1 MNPSTITFYHIY
13 LLGELS
19 YIVASLSSLFG
30 LRKPL
35 LSSIIISILIFS
47 IAFGLYFF
55 FRGSAE
61 DNVRELLLEQQKQQ
75 QIEDTKSLSEQVE
88 SDLDRVVMRLE
99 LLAREPALQRG
110 ELTSQETSTLLKQAD
125 SDINSQIT
133 PIDTLG
139 LLNSS
144 NILVNI
150 SPDEYRKYIGLDR
163 SQTEYVQEVNK
174 SWQPYISSGFVG
186 ALGRYI
192 IGIGVPI
199 TNLETGRH
207 VGIIATAPLTTQF
220 FERYGNILNINT
232 QFIVAVDKD
241 GKYLTAA
248 PPELVGKDFFGEEV
262 QKLTNG
268 NPNVYRLYENAVRFG
283 ESGSA
288 VFDAGAG
295 ERFATAYPIVY
306 GRQGQIMT
314 VILSTPTAA
323 IYSEIENA
331 LFIQK
336 LQTIIIVTAAAS
348 ATSALIFSIL
358 RRNAA
363 LERKVEERTAE
374 LRTANEELRN
384 HDKIQKEFIN
394 IAAHELRTPI
404 VPILTLSEL
413 LYSKIKEL
421 QQGEGQEEK
430 EMLEIILRNANRLHQ
445 LTEDILDVTR
455 IESHTL
461 KLRKERFNLDDV
473 ISNVVEDYRKQIA
486 NDSNNGNGNVK
497 VIYELANSSDSSTS
511 NNSIVVEADRRRLTQ
526 VISNLLNNAI
536 KFTQEGTVT
545 VSTSIIIKRR
555 KDDKSDD
562 QVAKGE
568 EEEEE
573 REVVI
578 AVKDTGT
585 GIDPELMPRLFTKF
599 ATKSYQGTGLGLF
612 ISKSIVEAHGGKMWA
627 ENNNSS
633 NKNNNKNND
642 GYDSDTKHNGA
653 TFYFTLP
660 VADMI
665 EERRGEKEEARVV
678 NEQLH

>member
-1 MNPSTITFYHIY
+1 LS
-13 LLGELS
+13 LLS
-19 YIVASLSSLFG
+19 R
-30 LRKPL
+30 LRKPI
-35 LSSIIISILIFS
+35 LSSIIISVLIFS

-61 DNVRELLLEQQKQQ
+61 DSVRELLFEQQKQQ
-75 QIEDTKSLSEQVE
+75 QTEKIKSLSEQVE

-99 LLAREPALQRG
+99 LLAREPALQNG
-110 ELTSQETSTLLKQAD
+110 ELSTQETSMLVKQAE

-174 SWQPYISSGFVG
+174 SWQPYISSGFTG

-192 IGIGVPI
+192 IAIGVPI
-199 TNLETGRH
+199 TNLETDTR
-207 VGIIATAPLTTQF
+207 VGIIATAPFTTQF

-232 QFIVAVDKD
+232 QYILAVDKD

-248 PPELVGKDFFGEEV
+248 PPELVGKDFFGEEI
-262 QKLTNG
+262 QKLTNR
-268 NPNVYRLYENAVRFG
+268 NPDVYRLYENAVRFG
-283 ESGSA
+283 EPGST

-295 ERFATAYPIVY
+295 ERFATAYPVVY

-314 VILSTPTAA
+314 VILSTPTAV

-336 LQTIIIVTAAAS
+336 LQTIIILTAATS
-348 ATSALIFSIL
+348 ATSALIFFIL

-363 LERKVEERTAE
+363 LKRKVEERTLE

-404 VPILTLSEL
+404 VPILNLSEI
-413 LYSKIKEL
+413 LYSNVLLHSNVKEE
-421 QQGEGQEEK
+421 QQQEEQQN
-430 EMLEIILRNANRLHQ
+430 EILQMLQTILRNANRLHQ

-461 KLRKERFNLDDV
+461 KLRKERFNLNDV
-473 ISNVVEDYRKQIA
+473 ILKVIEDYRKQIA
-486 NDSNNGNGNVK
+486 NRNGNVK
-497 VIYELANSSDSSTS
+497 VMYEPTNG
-511 NNSIVVEADRRRLTQ
+511 SITWVEADRRRLTQ
-526 VISNLLNNAI
+526 VISNLLDNAI

-545 VSTSIIIKRR
+545 VSSTIKR
-555 KDDKSDD
+555 KDDKSD
-562 QVAKGE
+562 QVA
-568 EEEEE
+568 
-573 REVVI
+573 EVVI

-627 ENNNSS
+627 ENNNNNDNNDNNNSS
-633 NKNNNKNND
+633 NNRKQE
-642 GYDSDTKHNGA
+642 GA

-660 VADMI
+660 VVDMNEQI
-665 EERRGEKEEARVV
+665 REEKEEARLV
-678 NEQLH
+678 NDQLH

>member
-1 MNPSTITFYHIY
+1 LT
-13 LLGELS
+13 
-19 YIVASLSSLFG
+19 SLSLLSR

-35 LSSIIISILIFS
+35 LSSIIISVLIFS

-61 DNVRELLLEQQKQQ
+61 DSVRELLFEQQKQQ
-75 QIEDTKSLSEQVE
+75 QIEKIKSLSEQVE

-99 LLAREPALQRG
+99 LLAREPALQNG
-110 ELTSQETSTLLKQAD
+110 ELSTQETSMLVKQAE

-174 SWQPYISSGFVG
+174 SWQPYISSGFTG

-192 IGIGVPI
+192 IAIGVPI
-199 TNLETGRH
+199 TNLETDTR
-207 VGIIATAPLTTQF
+207 VGIIATAPFTTQF

-232 QFIVAVDKD
+232 QYILAVDKD

-248 PPELVGKDFFGEEV
+248 PPELVGKDFFGEEI
-262 QKLTNG
+262 QKLTNR
-268 NPNVYRLYENAVRFG
+268 NPDVYRLYENAVRFG
-283 ESGSA
+283 EPGST

-295 ERFATAYPIVY
+295 ERFATAYPVVY

-314 VILSTPTAA
+314 VILSTPTAV

-336 LQTIIIVTAAAS
+336 LQTIIILTAATS
-348 ATSALIFSIL
+348 ATSALIFFIL

-363 LERKVEERTAE
+363 LKRKVEERTLE

-404 VPILTLSEL
+404 VPILNLSEI
-413 LYSKIKEL
+413 LYSNVLLHSNVKEE
-421 QQGEGQEEK
+421 QQQEEQQN
-430 EMLEIILRNANRLHQ
+430 EILQMLQTILRNANRLHQ

-461 KLRKERFNLDDV
+461 KLRKERFNLNDV
-473 ISNVVEDYRKQIA
+473 ILKVIEDYRKQIA
-486 NDSNNGNGNVK
+486 NRNGNVK
-497 VIYELANSSDSSTS
+497 VMYEPTNG
-511 NNSIVVEADRRRLTQ
+511 SITWVEADRRRLTQ
-526 VISNLLNNAI
+526 VISNLLDNAI

-545 VSTSIIIKRR
+545 VSSTIKR
-555 KDDKSDD
+555 KDDKSD
-562 QVAKGE
+562 QVA
-568 EEEEE
+568 
-573 REVVI
+573 EVVI

-627 ENNNSS
+627 ENNN
-633 NKNNNKNND
+633 NNDNNDNNNGSNNR
-642 GYDSDTKHNGA
+642 KQEGA

-660 VADMI
+660 VVDMNEQI
-665 EERRGEKEEARVV
+665 REEKEEARLV
-678 NEQLH
+678 NDQLH

>member
-1 MNPSTITFYHIY
+1 LS
-13 LLGELS
+13 LLS
-19 YIVASLSSLFG
+19 R

-35 LSSIIISILIFS
+35 LSSIIISVLIFS

-61 DNVRELLLEQQKQQ
+61 DSVRELLFEQQKQQ
-75 QIEDTKSLSEQVE
+75 QTEKIKSLSEQVE

-99 LLAREPALQRG
+99 LLAREPALQNG
-110 ELTSQETSTLLKQAD
+110 ELSTQETSMLVKQAE

-174 SWQPYISSGFVG
+174 SWQPYISSGFTG

-192 IGIGVPI
+192 IAIGVPI
-199 TNLETGRH
+199 TNLETDTS
-207 VGIIATAPLTTQF
+207 VGIIATAPFTTQF

-232 QFIVAVDKD
+232 QYILAVDKD

-248 PPELVGKDFFGEEV
+248 PPELVGKDFFGEEI
-262 QKLTNG
+262 QKLTNR
-268 NPNVYRLYENAVRFG
+268 NPDVYRLYENAVRFG
-283 ESGSA
+283 EPGST

-295 ERFATAYPIVY
+295 ERFATAYPVVY

-314 VILSTPTAA
+314 VILSTPTAV

-336 LQTIIIVTAAAS
+336 LQTIIILTAATS
-348 ATSALIFSIL
+348 ATSALIFFIL

-363 LERKVEERTAE
+363 LKRKVEERTLE

-404 VPILTLSEL
+404 VPILNLSEI
-413 LYSKIKEL
+413 LYSNVLLHSNVKEE
-421 QQGEGQEEK
+421 QQQEEQQN
-430 EMLEIILRNANRLHQ
+430 EILQMLQTILRNANRLHQ

-461 KLRKERFNLDDV
+461 KLRKERFNLNDV
-473 ISNVVEDYRKQIA
+473 ILKVIEDYRKQIA
-486 NDSNNGNGNVK
+486 NRNGNVK
-497 VIYELANSSDSSTS
+497 VMYEPTNG
-511 NNSIVVEADRRRLTQ
+511 SITWVEADRRRLTQ
-526 VISNLLNNAI
+526 VISNLLDNAI

-545 VSTSIIIKRR
+545 VSSTIKR
-555 KDDKSDD
+555 KDDKSD
-562 QVAKGE
+562 QVA
-568 EEEEE
+568 
-573 REVVI
+573 EVVI

-627 ENNNSS
+627 ENNNNNDNNDNNNSS
-633 NKNNNKNND
+633 NNRKQE
-642 GYDSDTKHNGA
+642 GA

-660 VADMI
+660 VVDMNEQI
-665 EERRGEKEEARVV
+665 REEKEEARLV
-678 NEQLH
+678 NDQLH

>member
-1 MNPSTITFYHIY
+1 SR
-13 LLGELS
+13 
-19 YIVASLSSLFG
+19 

-35 LSSIIISILIFS
+35 LFSIIISILIFS
-47 IAFGLYFF
+47 TAFGLYFF

-61 DNVRELLLEQQKQQ
+61 DSVRELLFEQQQQQ
-75 QIEDTKSLSEQVE
+75 QIENTKSLGEHVE

-99 LLAREPALQRG
+99 LLAREPALQKG
-110 ELTSQETSTLLKQAD
+110 ELTSQEASTLLKQAE

-144 NILVNI
+144 NALVNI

-174 SWQPYISSGFVG
+174 SWQPYISSGFAG

-199 TNLETGRH
+199 TDLETGMH
-207 VGIIATAPLTTQF
+207 VGIIATAPFTSKF

-232 QFIVAVDKD
+232 QYIVAVDRD

-248 PPELVGKDFFGEEV
+248 PPELVGKNFFGEEV

-268 NPNVYRLYENAVRFG
+268 NPDVYRLYENAVRFG
-283 ESGSA
+283 EPGSV
-288 VFDAGAG
+288 VFDAGVG
-295 ERFATAYPIVY
+295 EHFATAYPVGY

-336 LQTIIIVTAAAS
+336 IQTIIILTVATS
-348 ATSALIFSIL
+348 ATSALIFFTL

-363 LERKVEERTAE
+363 LERKVDERTSE
-374 LRTANEELRN
+374 LGAANEELRI
-384 HDKIQKEFIN
+384 HDKMQKEFIN

-404 VPILTLSEL
+404 VPILNLSEL
-413 LYSKIKEL
+413 LYSSVLLYSNVKG
-421 QQGEGQEEK
+421 QQQEQEQEEQQK
-430 EMLEIILRNANRLHQ
+430 EMLEMLEIILRNANRLHQ

-461 KLRKERFNLDDV
+461 KLRKERFNLNDVMLDV
-473 ISNVVEDYRKQIA
+473 IEDYRKQIA
-486 NDSNNGNGNVK
+486 ANRNVK
-497 VIYELANSSDSSTS
+497 LMYEQGNDNTL
-511 NNSIVVEADRRRLTQ
+511 VEADRRRLIQ
-526 VISNLLNNAI
+526 VISNLLSNAI
-536 KFTQEGTVT
+536 KFTQEGAVTVT
-545 VSTSIIIKRR
+545 TTTK
-555 KDDKSDD
+555 
-562 QVAKGE
+562 
-568 EEEEE
+568 E
-573 REVVI
+573 RNDEGDGAGGGKAEEVVVSI
-578 AVKDTGT
+578 KDTGT

-599 ATKSYQGTGLGLF
+599 ASKSYQGTGLGLF
-612 ISKSIVEAHGGKMWA
+612 ISKSIIEAHGGKMWA
-627 ENNNSS
+627 ENNNNNNNNNNNSS
-633 NKNNNKNND
+633 NNRKQE
-642 GYDSDTKHNGA
+642 GA

-660 VADMI
+660 VM
-665 EERRGEKEEARVV
+665 
-678 NEQLH
+678 N

>member
-1 MNPSTITFYHIY
+1 VIIGGHFSTITFYHIY

-19 YIVASLSSLFG
+19 QIEASLSLLSR
-30 LRKPL
+30 LRNPI
-35 LSSIIISILIFS
+35 LSSIMISILIFGT
-47 IAFGLYFF
+47 AFGLYFF

-61 DNVRELLLEQQKQQ
+61 ESVRELLFEQQKQQ
-75 QIEDTKSLSEQVE
+75 QIENTKSLGEQVE

-99 LLAREPALQRG
+99 LLAREPALQKG
-110 ELTSQETSTLLKQAD
+110 ELSTQVTSTLLKQAE

-144 NILVNI
+144 NILLNI

-174 SWQPYISSGFVG
+174 SWQPYISSGFTG
-186 ALGRYI
+186 AVGRYI

-207 VGIIATAPLTTQF
+207 VGIIATAPFTTQF

-232 QFIVAVDKD
+232 QFIVAVDRD

-268 NPNVYRLYENAVRFG
+268 NPDIYRLYENAVRFG
-283 ESGSA
+283 EPGSV
-288 VFDAGAG
+288 VFDAGLG
-295 ERFATAYPIVY
+295 EHFATAYPVVY
-306 GRQGQIMT
+306 RPQGQIMT

-323 IYSEIENA
+323 IYSEIEEA
-331 LFIQK
+331 LFTQK
-336 LQTIIIVTAAAS
+336 LQTIIILTAATS
-348 ATSALIFSIL
+348 ATSALIFFNL

-374 LRTANEELRN
+374 LRTANEELRI

-404 VPILTLSEL
+404 VPILTLSEF
-413 LYSKIKEL
+413 LYSKVLLHSNVKGQQQQEHEKEEHQKEML
-421 QQGEGQEEK
+421 

-445 LTEDILDVTR
+445 LAEDILDVTR
-455 IESHTL
+455 IQSNTL
-461 KLRKERFNLDDV
+461 KLRKERFNLNDV
-473 ISNVVEDYRKQIA
+473 ILNVVEDYREQIA
-486 NDSNNGNGNVK
+486 KGKVANGNVK
-497 VIYELANSSDSSTS
+497 VMCELG
-511 NNSIVVEADRRRLTQ
+511 NNITLVEADRRRMTQ
-526 VISNLLNNAI
+526 VISNLLSNAI
-536 KFTQEGTVT
+536 KFTKEGTITVT
-545 VSTSIIIKRR
+545 TKIER
-555 KDDKSDD
+555 KEEGY
-562 QVAKGE
+562 GE
-568 EEEEE
+568 
-573 REVVI
+573 EVVI
-578 AVKDTGT
+578 AIKDTGT
-585 GIDPELMPRLFTKF
+585 GIDSEVIPRLFTKF

-627 ENNNSS
+627 ENNN
-633 NKNNNKNND
+633 NNNKD
-642 GYDSDTKHNGA
+642 GSDFNRQRQGA

-660 VADMI
+660 VVVDMS
-665 EERRGEKEEARVV
+665 ELRMGEEKEVRVI
-678 NEQLH
+678 NDQRQL